1 MSEWAPD
8 WTAFGNWLRAARM
21 ARGSGSL
28 ATALAEQAG
37 MPAQALVSAAA
48 GRFGFHLLDA
58 EGELAPLVTLDP
70 ISLKDCRQHKILPL
84 RIAGDW
90 VIAMD
95 DPWDEALVRW
105 VNEKLGHARLAWM
118 DGLHSLAI
126 LERALSTA
134 SASALLAQRGAEKT
148 VQDQDVGRVVSH
160 DSIES
165 TESAVVR
172 FLDAV
177 LLDAWRAG
185 ASDIHVET
193 SRSGLHIK
201 LRLDGV
207 LVPGPAFTGARSPS
221 EVLNRIKV
229 LAQLDIGET
238 RLPQDGRFRVRL
250 EGRDVDMR
258 VSIMPNVFGEDAVIR
273 LLDKAQLRG
282 ASETLTLE
290 ALGFDTAATATIR
303 RLTKE
308 PHGMLLVTGPTGSG
322 KTTTLYAALSEINT
336 GRDKI
341 ITIED
346 PVEYELSGILQ
357 IPVNEKKGLTFAR
370 GLRSILRH
378 DPDQILVGEIR
389 DPETAEIA
397 VQAALTG
404 HLVFTSV
411 HANSALDVVG
421 RFLHMG
427 VDPYNFMSALIGIV
441 SQRLLRLKCPECA
454 PASPDPGSRSV
465 GCPAC
470 RYTGYRG
477 RTVVWEIVPVNDTI
491 RELVIR
497 REPLRLIREQSR
509 QMGVVSLRDQAV
521 RMVERGLTT
530 FEEIDRVVSP
540 NE

>member
-1 MSEWAPD
+1 MAELALDWA
-8 WTAFGNWLRAARM
+8 AFGAWLQSARQ
-21 ARGSGSL
+21 AGGTGSL
-28 ATALAEQAG
+28 ATSLAEQAG
-37 MPAQALVSAAA
+37 VSVLALTLAVTK
-48 GRFGFHLLDA
+48 RFGFHDLDL
-58 EGELAPLVTLDP
+58 EVDLAAQVRLDP
-70 ISLKDCRQHKILPL
+70 ISLKECRQHRILPL
-84 RIAGDW
+84 RNEDQW
-90 VIAMD
+90 TVAME
-95 DPWDEALVRW
+95 DPWDEPLVRW
-105 VNEKLGHARLAWM
+105 IHEKLGPARIAWM
-118 DGLHSLAI
+118 DGKHGESI
-126 LERALSTA
+126 LERALNTA
-134 SASALLAQRGAEKT
+134 SASALLAQRGTEPVARHE
-148 VQDQDVGRVVSH
+148 QGSRIVSP

-165 TESAVVR
+165 AQSTVVR

-193 SRSGLHIK
+193 SRAGLQIK

-290 ALGFDTAATATIR
+290 SLGFDEAATTTIR
-303 RLTKE
+303 RVTKE

-346 PVEYELSGILQ
+346 PVEYELPGILQ
-357 IPVNEKKGLTFAR
+357 IPVNDKKGLTFAR

-389 DPETAEIA
+389 DSETAEIA

-441 SQRLLRLKCPECA
+441 SQRLLRLRCRACA
-454 PASPDPGSRSV
+454 PASPLPGGPSV

-470 RYTGYRG
+470 RHTGYRG
-477 RTVVWEIVPVNDTI
+477 RTVVWEIVPIDDTI

-497 REPLRLIREQSR
+497 REPLRLIRQQSR
-509 QMGVVSLRDQAV
+509 QMGVMSLREQAV
-521 RMVERGLTT
+521 RMVERDLTT

>member
-1 MSEWAPD
+1 MSDAVLD
-8 WTAFGNWLRAARM
+8 WTAFGSWLRSARM
-21 ARGSGSL
+21 ARGEGSL
-28 ATALAEQAG
+28 AAALAAQAG
-37 MPAQALVSAAA
+37 IPVETLVSAVAD
-48 GRFGFHLLDA
+48 RFDFHHVGPQA
-58 EGELAPLVTLDP
+58 ELATQVTLDP

-84 RIAGDW
+84 RIADQW
-90 VIAMD
+90 VVAMD

-105 VNEKLGHARLAWM
+105 THERLGQAKLAWI
-118 DGLHSLAI
+118 DGQHSMVI

-134 SASALLAQRGAEKT
+134 SASALLAQRGAEAT
-148 VQDQDVGRVVSH
+148 IQDQEVSRIVSH

-165 TESAVVR
+165 AESAVVR

-290 ALGFDTAATATIR
+290 ALGFDTAATTTIR

-322 KTTTLYAALSEINT
+322 KTTTLYASLSEINT

-389 DPETAEIA
+389 DSETAEIA

-441 SQRLLRLKCPECA
+441 SQRLLRLKCTECA
-454 PASPDPGSRSV
+454 PASAAPGTPST

-521 RMVERGLTT
+521 RMVEQDLTT

>member
-1 MSEWAPD
+1 MSDAALD
-8 WTAFGNWLRAARM
+8 WTAFGSWLRSARM
-21 ARGSGSL
+21 ARGEGSL
-28 ATALAEQAG
+28 AAALAAQAG
-37 MPAQALVSAAA
+37 LQVEALVSAVAE
-48 GRFGFHLLDA
+48 RFDFHHVSPQA
-58 EGELAPLVTLDP
+58 ELATQVTLDP

-84 RIAGDW
+84 RIADQW
-90 VIAMD
+90 VVAMD

-105 VNEKLGHARLAWM
+105 THERLEQAKLAWI
-118 DGLHSLAI
+118 DGQHSMAI

-134 SASALLAQRGAEKT
+134 SASALLAQRGAETT
-148 VQDQDVGRVVSH
+148 VQDQEVSRIVSH

-165 TESAVVR
+165 AESAVVR

-290 ALGFDTAATATIR
+290 ALGFDTAATTTIR

-322 KTTTLYAALSEINT
+322 KTTTLYASLSEINT

-389 DPETAEIA
+389 DSETAEIA

-441 SQRLLRLKCPECA
+441 SQRLLRLKCTECA
-454 PASPDPGSRSV
+454 PASAAPGTPST

-509 QMGVVSLRDQAV
+509 QMGVVSLREQAV
-521 RMVERGLTT
+521 RMVEQDLTT

>member
-1 MSEWAPD
+1 MTRAPAID
-8 WTAFGNWLRAARM
+8 WDEFASALQM
-21 ARGSGSL
+21 ARSNADERGLL
-28 ATALAEQAG
+28 ATIATEIGLEPG
-37 MPAQALVSAAA
+37 EVLAAA
-48 GRFGFHLLDA
+48 SGRFGLASLGDWENLEQYLALD
-58 EGELAPLVTLDP
+58 GMT
-70 ISLKDCRQHKILPL
+70 LKDCRRYALLPL
-84 RIAGDW
+84 RLDSRMI
-90 VIAMD
+90 VAMD
-95 DPWDEALVRW
+95 DPWDASLIRW
-105 VNEKLGHARLAWM
+105 LAEKMPQGFRIAWM
-118 DGLHSLAI
+118 ERARTLEI
-126 LERALSTA
+126 LERALHAT
-134 SASALLAQRGAEKT
+134 SAAELLLPQGAADHSRTELGSRIVSAE
-148 VQDQDVGRVVSH
+148 
-160 DSIES
+160 SIES
-165 TESAVVR
+165 ADSPVVR
-172 FLDAV
+172 FVDAV

-193 SRSGLHIK
+193 SRKGLTIK

-207 LVPGPAFTGARSPS
+207 LVPGPAFSADRPPS

-238 RLPQDGRFRVRL
+238 RLPQDGRFRISV

-273 LLDKAQLRG
+273 LLDKAQLRD
-282 ASETLTLE
+282 ATDQLTLE
-290 ALGFDTAATATIR
+290 GLGFDVASAQEIR

-322 KTTTLYAALSEINT
+322 KTTTLYAALSEINS

-346 PVEYELSGILQ
+346 PVEYELPGILQ

-370 GLRSILRH
+370 GLRSVLRH

-389 DPETAEIA
+389 DSETAEIA

-441 SQRLLRLKCPECA
+441 AQRLLRLKCTSCSRTDGNAQGCA
-454 PASPDPGSRSV
+454 S
-465 GCPAC
+465 C

-477 RTVVWEIVPVNDTI
+477 RTVVWEVVPVTDAI

-497 REPLRLIREQSR
+497 REPLRLIREEAWR
-509 QMGVVSLRDQAV
+509 QGVVSLRKQAE
-521 RMVERGLTT
+521 RMVAQGKTT
-530 FEEIDRVVSP
+530 MDEVNRVVSSY
-540 NE
+540 E

>member
-1 MSEWAPD
+1 MAEMALD
-8 WTAFGNWLRAARM
+8 WTGFGNWLRSARM
-21 ARGSGSL
+21 ARGDGGL
-28 ATALAEQAG
+28 IVALAQQAG
-37 MPAQALVSAAA
+37 MPVEALTLAVTD
-48 GRFGFHLLDA
+48 RFGFHHFDHGA
-58 EGELAPLVTLDP
+58 DLAAQVTFDP
-70 ISLKDCRQHKILPL
+70 ITLKDCRQHKILPL
-84 RIAGDW
+84 RVADGW
-90 VIAMD
+90 VVAMD

-105 VNEKLGHARLAWM
+105 VHDKLGHAQLAWV
-118 DGLHSLAI
+118 DGHRSMAI
-126 LERALSTA
+126 LERALSTI
-134 SASALLAQRGAEKT
+134 SASALLAQRGTEAA
-148 VQDQDVGRVVSH
+148 VQDQEASRIVSA

-165 TESAVVR
+165 AESAVVR

-290 ALGFDTAATATIR
+290 ALGFDEPATATIR

-389 DPETAEIA
+389 DSETAEIA

-441 SQRLLRLKCPECA
+441 SQRLLRLKCTECA
-454 PASPDPGSRSV
+454 PASAAPGTPSA

-477 RTVVWEIVPVNDTI
+477 RTVVWEIVPINDII

-509 QMGVVSLRDQAV
+509 QMGVISLRDQAV